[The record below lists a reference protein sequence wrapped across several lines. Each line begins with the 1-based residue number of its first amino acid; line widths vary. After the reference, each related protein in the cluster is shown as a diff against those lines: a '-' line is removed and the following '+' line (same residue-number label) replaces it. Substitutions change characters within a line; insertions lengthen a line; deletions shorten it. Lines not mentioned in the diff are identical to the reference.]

1 MNLFRISELTK
12 PYTEYDMIQIHT
24 NLPKLP
30 DYQARLLMAF
40 LTKAGETDHTSE
52 LITIAAS
59 LVQLALDTHDL
70 VPVSNQQKEQKSAR
84 ARQLKVLAGDYF
96 SSRFYHILSQA
107 GQIDMIQ
114 QLSYAI
120 CEVNRLK
127 MNLYLRMKQLK
138 VTANDYLSQSVQIR
152 MHLFLSFQKQ
162 MTGSLH
168 ELWTEVLQS
177 FTQCEVILDEIKRSE
192 SLEQFH
198 GSWAFWYIMPLATK
212 EEKKWLQAE
221 ESDKL
226 HQMTLKYKSTS
237 ALYNMLEMQIQQ
249 MLMIIRQL
257 DSEKL
262 KHELLLICEPFS
274 HHMAELQ
281 AVKE

>member
-1 MNLFRISELTK
+1 MNLFRIPDLTK

-24 NLPKLP
+24 NLPELP
-30 DYQARLLMAF
+30 EYQARLLMAF
-40 LTKAGETDHTSE
+40 LSKAGETENNSE
-52 LITIAAS
+52 LFTIAVS

-96 SSRFYHILSQA
+96 SSRFYHILSKA
-107 GQIDMIQ
+107 GQIEMIQ
-114 QLSYAI
+114 QLSHAI

-138 VTANDYLSQSVQIR
+138 VTASEYLTQSVQIR
-152 MHLFLSFQKQ
+152 MQLFISFQKQ
-162 MTGSLH
+162 MTGSLQG
-168 ELWTEVLQS
+168 LWTEVLQS

-198 GSWAFWYIMPLATK
+198 GSWAFWHIMPLATK
-212 EEKKWLQAE
+212 EEKKLLQAE
-221 ESDKL
+221 EPDKL
-226 HQMTLKYKSTS
+226 RQMALKYKSTS
-237 ALYNMLEMQIQQ
+237 ALYNMLEVQIQQ
-249 MLMIIRQL
+249 MLMIIRLL

-262 KHELLLICEPFS
+262 KQELLLICEPFS
-274 HHMAELQ
+274 HHMAELR